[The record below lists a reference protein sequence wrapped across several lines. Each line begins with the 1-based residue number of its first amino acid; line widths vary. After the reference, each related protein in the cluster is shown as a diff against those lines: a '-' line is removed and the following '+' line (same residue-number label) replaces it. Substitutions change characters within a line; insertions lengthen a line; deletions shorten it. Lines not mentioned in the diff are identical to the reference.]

1 MPALTSAPFVVGPA
15 DGRDAPL
22 ARLGTVHKVPAH
34 ITDGHVAI
42 VEHTLP
48 PRQLALPLHRHAR
61 EDELTFVLYGTL
73 GIKLGDEVIEA
84 GPRSW
89 VMKPRGQWH
98 TFWNAGDMNVRFI
111 ELLIPGGAEGYF
123 ERLSSL
129 LGRKDAPEAEAVGC
143 LAAQYG
149 IEFDFQ
155 SVERL
160 CREFDLIF

>member
-1 MPALTSAPFVVGPA
+1 MPALTTSPFVVGPA
-15 DGRDAPL
+15 EGLDAPL
-22 ARLGTVHKVPAH
+22 ARLGTVHKVPAR

-48 PRQLALPLHRHAR
+48 PKQLALPLHRHAR

-73 GIKLGDEVIEA
+73 AIKLGDDVVEA
-84 GPRSW
+84 GRGSY

-98 TFWNAGDMNVRFI
+98 TFWNPGDMNVRFL

-129 LGRKDAPEAEAVGC
+129 LGRKDAPDAEAVGW